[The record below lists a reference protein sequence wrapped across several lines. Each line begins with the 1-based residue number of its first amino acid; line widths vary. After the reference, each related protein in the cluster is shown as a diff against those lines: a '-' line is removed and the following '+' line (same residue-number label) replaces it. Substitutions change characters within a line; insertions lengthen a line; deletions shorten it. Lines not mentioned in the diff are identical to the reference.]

1 MSNIALLVAMRT
13 EVPHMLK
20 NTTGIYR
27 IGDNAIRLAVTGI
40 GPKKARRTTQQVCTG
55 SIGFIPDLLINS
67 GFCGAVRND
76 LNIGHLII
84 ANLIAYRDREMQLE
98 NSPIEKVAH
107 LSAGSE
113 YQVGKLQTFNW
124 PVLSRA
130 RVSGETLAV
139 DMESFAIAQTAAT
152 YQIPAI
158 IIKAVSD
165 IVPQHAGLFS
175 LLTLVRNFK
184 INTKTA
190 RGRLSMIVEKIV
202 EDQSLFDDTS
212 MLHKQHGRQSRSR
225 GAVCSY
231 PTGVR

>member
-1 MSNIALLVAMRT
+1 MPNIVLIVAMRS
-13 EVPHMLK
+13 EVPHMLQ

-27 IGDNAIRLAVTGI
+27 IGDNAIRLAVSGI

-98 NSPIEKVAH
+98 NSPIEKVAD
-107 LSAGSE
+107 LSVGSE

-130 RVSGETLAV
+130 RVSGDTLAV

-175 LLTLVRNFK
+175 LLTLVRNLK

-190 RGRLSMIVEKIV
+190 RERLSMIVKKIV
-202 EDQSLFDDTS
+202 DDQNLFDDIEA
-212 MLHKQHGRQSRSR
+212 LRHGTPKPGQVESEKLSCKD
-225 GAVCSY
+225 AKI
-231 PTGVR
+231 

>member
-1 MSNIALLVAMRT
+1 MPKIALLVAMRT

-175 LLTLVRNFK
+175 LLTLARNLK
-184 INTKTA
+184 INTRKA
-190 RGRLSMIVEKIV
+190 RDRLNVVVEKIF
-202 EDQSLFDDTS
+202 EDQNLFG
-212 MLHKQHGRQSRSR
+212 K
-225 GAVCSY
+225 
-231 PTGVR
+231 GVRGLQC